1 MKAVAEL
8 GEVALAPL
16 IVALEQIDDY
26 SVRVRAAT
34 ALGKLGDARAVEAL
48 GVAVKDDDEWPVR
61 QQAAKALGELG
72 DAQAVEPLIV
82 AIKEKKDDYSY
93 EVQMAAA
100 AALAKLGDAR
110 AVEALAD
117 VLTDD
122 GEWPVRKAAAQALG
136 EIGDARAVG
145 PLTAA
150 LGDAEERVQAC
161 VAEALEAVRSRAGRD
176 KAGTGDVGPAEV
188 VTEGDFDAVM
198 TKVGSKKIEVIKV
211 IRGKAGLDLREAKG
225 LADSAPSVILTGV
238 SQAAAEEIVSALKA
252 VGATAEVR
260 TVAGAP
266 VPVEVE
272 AGTALA
278 GDFDAVMTKVGP
290 QVIEVIKVIRA
301 RTGLGLAEAKSLVD
315 DAPSVVLT
323 GMSQADA
330 EEIVS
335 ALKAVGASAEVR
347 AAAEAPITM
356 DVDTETEPVTDA
368 APSGRAPGE
377 PVVPVTP
384 LEQAPSATKPSFAPQ
399 SARSGTMFPLGV
411 NLVLSVLTLACCAT
425 SAYCI
430 LLADDASG
438 AAQICGALS
447 VLGTV
452 ALLIFTLVGWL
463 GVGRQG

>member
-1 MKAVAEL
+1 MNAVAEL

-26 SVRVRAAT
+26 SVRVRAAI
-34 ALGKLGDARAVEAL
+34 ALGKLGDARAVAAL

-72 DAQAVEPLIV
+72 DPQAVEPLIA

-110 AVEALAD
+110 AVEALAG
-117 VLTDD
+117 VLKDD

-161 VAEALEAVRSRAGRD
+161 VAEALEAVRSRASRD
-176 KAGTGDVGPAEV
+176 RADSGDAGPAEV
-188 VTEGDFDAVM
+188 VSEDDFDAVM

-211 IRGKAGLDLREAKG
+211 IRAEAGLDLREAKG
-225 LADSAPSVILTGV
+225 LADSAPSVVLTGV

-272 AGTALA
+272 AMTGIAPA

-290 QVIEVIKVIRA
+290 QVIAVIKVIRTK
-301 RTGLGLAEAKSLVD
+301 TGLGLAEAKSLAD
-315 DAPSVVLT
+315 HPPSVILAGV
-323 GMSQADA
+323 SQAAA
-330 EEIVS
+330 EQTVS
-335 ALKAVGASAEVR
+335 ALKAAGASAEVR
-347 AAAEAPITM
+347 AAAEAPIPM
-356 DVDTETEPVTDA
+356 DVDTEAEPVIDA
-368 APSGRAPGE
+368 ANTAASTMPEQTKVASPVAGGRP
-377 PVVPVTP
+377 
-384 LEQAPSATKPSFAPQ
+384 
-399 SARSGTMFPLGV
+399 ARRIGGIPI
-411 NLVLSVLTLACCAT
+411 LVLL
-425 SAYCI
+425 
-430 LLADDASG
+430 
-438 AAQICGALS
+438 
-447 VLGTV
+447 
-452 ALLIFTLVGWL
+452 LVGAMVL
-463 GVGRQG
+463 VGACACLLYFLMPLLQGG